1 MSYQT
6 LDSFKAQFSF
16 NFTTEA
22 IAYSQKEF
30 ESILNQ
36 ALSLYANPALSYC
49 RVRLHATTLGTFAAG
64 VLALGKEGYTLEE
77 NERGTSSAG
86 SYGLFFTKPASYQT
100 DDKEWIKNLIQD
112 SYLSKIEQNQK
123 TLKAKLKS
131 DLLAEEQRK
140 ENEKVAAQK
149 AKKESEAEKKAELEY
164 EQLLAQFEASQEQ
177 E

>member
-16 NFTTEA
+16 TFTTEA

-30 ESILNQ
+30 DSLINQ

-64 VLALGKEGYTLEE
+64 VLTLGKQGYTLEE
-77 NERGTSSAG
+77 NERGSSSAG
-86 SYGLFFTKPASYQT
+86 SYGLFFTKPASLQT
-100 DDKEWIKNLIQD
+100 DDKEFTKKLILD
-112 SYLSKIEQNQK
+112 NYLSKIEQNQK
-123 TLKAKLKS
+123 TLKAKLKQ

-140 ENEKVAAQK
+140 ESEKLAAQK
-149 AKKESEAEKKAELEY
+149 AKKDAETERKAEMEY
-164 EQLLAQFEASQEQ
+164 EQLLKQFKESQEQ
-177 E
+177 V